1 MQLAFTLKMGTAQVA
16 KTSVTVNNNSP
27 IQDYVHPDD
36 RTPPDYELTPGLIPF
51 AELKLLSDWILQYL
65 IGLLHRCMFSGRAR
79 YPIPGSKL
87 RCRGTWS
94 VANDVNLI
102 EV

>member
-1 MQLAFTLKMGTAQVA
+1 MQLAFTLKMATALVVE
-16 KTSVTVNNNSP
+16 TSVTVNNSS
-27 IQDYVHPDD
+27 IQDNVHPDD
-36 RTPPDYELTPGLIPF
+36 RKPPDYEMTPGLIPF